1 MKRIGAV
8 AYKLELPP
16 EAKIHPV
23 FHVSL
28 LKKQIGDS
36 DIVQLPQLDEVG
48 EILPQPEA
56 ILDSRV
62 RKNKKEVLVHWRGLS
77 PLEATWERLDKI
89 SKQFPDVSLTDVQ
102 VP

>member
-1 MKRIGAV
+1 MSHSLRK
-8 AYKLELPP
+8 
-16 EAKIHPV
+16 KIR
-23 FHVSL
+23 
-28 LKKQIGDS
+28 DS

-48 EILPQPEA
+48 EILPQSEV

-77 PLEATWERLDKI
+77 PLESTWERLDKI
-89 SKQFPDVSLTDVQ
+89 RKLFPDVSLTDVR